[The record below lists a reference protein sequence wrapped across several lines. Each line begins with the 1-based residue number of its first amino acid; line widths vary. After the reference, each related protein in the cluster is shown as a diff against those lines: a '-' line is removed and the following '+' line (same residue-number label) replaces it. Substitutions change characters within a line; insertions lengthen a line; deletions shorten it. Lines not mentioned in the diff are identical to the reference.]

1 MKPVEKKL
9 LNNYRKLN
17 EADKQALEKFA
28 AFLTAN
34 ASEKTVPV
42 AEVVLIEAK
51 PNESVVAGLKR
62 LSASYPMLDKSIML
76 NQTSSLMTQHIM
88 QGREKTEVIAE
99 LELVFAEQYRVL
111 KESVKN

>member
-17 EADKQALEKFA
+17 DEDKQSLEKFA
-28 AFLTAN
+28 SFLLAN
-34 ASEKTVPV
+34 STEE
-42 AEVVLIEAK
+42 AEPLAEAVMIKAK
-51 PNESVVAGLKR
+51 PDESVVAALKR

-76 NQTSSLMTQHIM
+76 NETSSLMTQHIM

-99 LELVFAEQYRVL
+99 LEAVFAEQYLVL
-111 KESVKN
+111 KNTQKK